1 MHEPEDESK
10 DLHGD
15 LYDTLCGVH
24 YLPVPR
30 HSREGH
36 CGFDHFI
43 IKNTQKKDLLI
54 KLKFKFEEKI
64 KKNPKI
70 SRLLNKL
77 RMF

>member
-30 HSREGH
+30 HSREGD

-43 IKNTQKKDLLI
+43 VKSREGSFKK
-54 KLKFKFEEKI
+54 
-64 KKNPKI
+64 KKN
-70 SRLLNKL
+70 LNL
-77 RMF
+77 N